1 LFDEVEEP
9 AEEVEEDELFVSVG
23 SSFTE
28 EVALLLLERLLD
40 KEELELELVEEEA
53 LSLFERLLTALFK
66 IKTPPN
72 IKITATIATITL
84 AGLDFFITLL
94 SYSVK
99 KNLANSQVK
108 IMLTQMQVELPGLL
122 FSNPLKLLA

>member
-53 LSLFERLLTALFK
+53 LSLFERLLKALFK